1 MSTKKAGKAQA
12 AKKSAPTTAELIEQ
26 AVGLGMAQEEAE
38 AMSDDD
44 LAAFLTEQGAMPEAE
59 SDGYEH
65 PSKEKR
71 VKLTIHEQ
79 EGTVGKQDV
88 SVSVNGYAYQ
98 VKRGVEVE
106 VPESVVNVLEDA
118 VMTVFEPGEK
128 AGTFVERNVRRFSF
142 QVSR

>member
-1 MSTKKAGKAQA
+1 MSAKKAVKSPA
-12 AKKSAPTTAELIEQ
+12 AKKSAPITAELIEQ

-38 AMSDDD
+38 AMSDDE
-44 LAAFLTEQGAMPEAE
+44 LVAFLTEQGAMPEAD
-59 SDGYEH
+59 SGYQH

-79 EGTVGKQDV
+79 EGSAGKQDV
-88 SVSVNGYAYQ
+88 PVSVNGYAYQ
-98 VKRGVEVE
+98 IKRGIEVE
-106 VPESVVNVLEDA
+106 VPESVIHVLENA